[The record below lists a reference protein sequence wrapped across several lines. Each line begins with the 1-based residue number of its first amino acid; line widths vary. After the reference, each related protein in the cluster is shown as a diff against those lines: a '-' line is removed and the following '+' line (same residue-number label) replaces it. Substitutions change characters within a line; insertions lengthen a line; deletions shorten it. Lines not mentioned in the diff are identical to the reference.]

1 MIKTIVV
8 AKAANNAIGK
18 DNDLLWRL
26 PDDFKFFKQ
35 TTLDH
40 VVILGRKTFDSLPG
54 MLPRRIFVIITR
66 QANYKAPEGH
76 YAVSSLEEAFELCE
90 VQRQEKEVYIIGGG
104 TIYKESI
111 VKGFVDKM
119 LITEVDAEIEGADT
133 FFPEFEKTEW
143 KETERIHHSI
153 DEKHQFAFDFVTYEK
168 VSS

>member
-8 AKAANNAIGK
+8 AKASNNAIGK

-26 PDDFKFFKQ
+26 PDDFKFFKK

-54 MLPRRIFVIITR
+54 MLPRRTFVIITR
-66 QANYKAPEGH
+66 QKDYHAPEGH
-76 YAVSSLEEAFELCE
+76 YAVHSLEEAFELCE

-111 VKGFVDKM
+111 EKGLVDKM
-119 LITEVDAEIEGADT
+119 LITEVNADVDGGDT
-133 FFPEFEKTEW
+133 FFPEFDKKGWNEV
-143 KETERIHHSI
+143 ERIHHPK
-153 DEKHQFAFDFVTYEK
+153 DEKHIYDFDFVTYEK
-168 VSS
+168 IKS